1 MRIFLWI
8 LGLFA
13 TAVGLAVLVRFNAGN
28 VVFFWPPYRVDISL
42 NFFLLLLVLLIILLF
57 LVFKAIHMALRLPSR
72 ISQIREQKKE
82 QESNQALRQSLKALF
97 EGRFVQAQKA
107 AEKAWEWEKNRGYAA
122 LIGARRR
129 KRYSNTTSV
138 TNT

>member
-72 ISQIREQKKE
+72 ISQIREQKKR
-82 QESNQALRQSLKALF
+82 AGKQSGFAPIP
-97 EGRFVQAQKA
+97 EGSF
-107 AEKAWEWEKNRGYAA
+107 
-122 LIGARRR
+122 
-129 KRYSNTTSV
+129 
-138 TNT
+138 